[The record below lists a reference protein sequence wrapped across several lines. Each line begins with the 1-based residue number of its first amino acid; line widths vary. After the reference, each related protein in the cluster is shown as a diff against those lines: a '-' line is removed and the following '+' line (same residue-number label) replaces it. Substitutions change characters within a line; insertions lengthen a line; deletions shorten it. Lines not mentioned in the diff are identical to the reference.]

1 MFRSIRSKMT
11 AVVLLS
17 TVLVLCSAGLA
28 NYYLARYE
36 LTEQLESNS
45 LSAVLDTASSLSNYL
60 ELQLVKGETMG
71 RTDVIRHGTMEE
83 KFAYLNAELDQDRQA
98 VISAGLAQPNGT
110 LSLSNGYTRQL
121 GDSIQFRQALGGSP
135 SFSDPVFD
143 ESDRYV
149 INLYIPVKNL
159 SGSVDSILFFS
170 LDAMKLFEQQ
180 LQSIKPQAARRVM
193 LVDESANVLYHS
205 NPEYIRNRNYY
216 DEYAAQALQLK
227 QLFAA
232 PYGVVDLDL
241 GYSTKTFYAI
251 VPGSSWSLAYS
262 ITTKD
267 FYKPLH
273 NLFWTTLSA
282 AVICGLILFIIVY
295 WSFHRVIM
303 QRVRQ
308 ILTATDKVARGNFTL
323 PPIEIQTMDEL
334 GQLACSVND
343 MARSLRG
350 MFEPF
355 ETFIHRNHYAMIVTD
370 ADYRVSLF
378 NSRAEEMLGYRADD
392 VVDAETPMLW
402 LDPQELAQRIDN
414 TRDLK
419 GEELTPAAFF
429 ARTAGQSAE
438 EEEWTWIAS
447 DGRRI
452 PVHVNVTE
460 MTHPDG
466 QTKGYVIV
474 ARDVTAYKETVV
486 SRDQMLSIVDSAH
499 DFIACLRAD
508 GAMFFINDAGM
519 RFLGIPELTDRNRN
533 LKQYISPESA
543 YNLEEAFQSADR
555 EGYWEH
561 EVEYIGADGSVTT
574 MSQSLVVQHAKDEPY
589 YFTIIRDISEQKKI
603 QQQLLEANQ
612 AKSMFLARMSHEIR
626 TPLNGIIG
634 LSHLMQ
640 RTPLTVTQSEY
651 MQNIMESSDSLLRII
666 NDILD
671 FSKVE
676 ADQLTLTKAPFSL
689 QHTIHRL
696 CGSASVLLGYKPVD
710 VLIDIS
716 PDLPAALVGDESR
729 LNQVLLNLLSN
740 AIKFTDQGTIRLGVS
755 VTGHQEASVLLTFT
769 VTDTGIGI
777 SEEQLQHLFQPFVQ
791 IDGSMSR
798 KYGGTGL
805 GLAITRRLVDRMG
818 GELTVISRLDVGS
831 EFRFTLPFSTAADTT
846 GMRLHRANLD
856 VLVVE
861 DNAEARDNLAVTAAG
876 CSGRVMAAASWS
888 EAFHKLR
895 DSSPPD
901 VLLLDMEAED
911 MFGEDTWFNMSRM
924 TRQQEVSTVLY
935 TSLNGRHAI
944 EQLDEQWKPD
954 AVMVKPLSPLALHQV
969 LLNIEERRLN
979 GSTDT
984 PISDHAVQR
993 LANAE
998 TRHILVVEDNLINQ
1012 MVTRQLLEERGLRVT
1027 VAGDGYEA
1035 LELLKTDLFDL
1046 TFMDMHMPGLDGI
1059 ETTRRIR
1066 TLAEFDNMPIIALTA
1081 DTTLDGREACLR
1093 SGMNDVLTKP
1103 LQPEILVQAVSRWL
1117 PGGGIPSEEV
1127 IQDLASAGRPHDMT
1141 SSRFQDIQAHPAIFN
1156 PSAALHLLDGKEEL
1170 LLQLLTSFRQQ
1181 YGDAADRIESY
1192 LQEQDL
1198 ATARR
1203 LAHSLRGAAGSLAA
1217 GAVSRT
1223 AGRLETA
1230 IERQDSA
1237 FFPQLIHEL
1246 RTDIS
1251 TFDNII
1257 AKI

>member
-1 MFRSIRSKMT
+1 MFRSIRSKVT

-17 TVLVLCSAGLA
+17 TVLAMCSAGLA
-28 NYYLARYE
+28 NYYLARYK

-45 LSAVLDTASSLSNYL
+45 LSAVMDTARSLSNYL
-60 ELQLVKGETMG
+60 ELQLVKGETIG
-71 RTDVIRHGTMEE
+71 RTDVIRHGTLEE
-83 KFAYLNAELDQDRQA
+83 KLAYLNAELKQDREA
-98 VISAGLAQPNGT
+98 MVSAGIAQANGT
-110 LSLSNGYTRQL
+110 LRLTDGNTRQL
-121 GDSIQFRQALGGSP
+121 GPSSRFLKALGGIP
-135 SFSDPVFD
+135 SINDPVFD
-143 ESDRYV
+143 ETGRYV
-149 INLYIPVKNL
+149 INLYIPVKSA
-159 SGSVDSILFFS
+159 SGQVNTLLFFS
-170 LDAMKLFEQQ
+170 LDAKKLFGQQ
-180 LQSIKPQAARRVM
+180 LQPINPQDPRRVI
-193 LVDESANVLYHS
+193 LVDQDANVLYHS
-205 NPEYIRNRNYY
+205 NPEFIRKRNYY
-216 DEYAAQALQLK
+216 NEYAADALQIK
-227 QLFAA
+227 RQFAE
-232 PYGVVDLDL
+232 PYGIVDLNL
-241 GYSTKTFYAI
+241 GYATKTFYSQI
-251 VPGSSWSLAYS
+251 PGSSWLLAYS
-262 ITTKD
+262 FTTED
-267 FYKPLH
+267 FYLPLH
-273 NLFWTTLSA
+273 GLFWTTLLAA
-282 AVICGLILFIIVY
+282 AVSGVILFIIVY
-295 WSFHRVIM
+295 WTFHRFIM

-308 ILTATDKVARGNFTL
+308 IVTATDKVARGNFTL
-323 PPIEIQTMDEL
+323 PAIEIQTMDEL
-334 GQLACSVND
+334 GQLAHSVNG

-370 ADYRVSLF
+370 ADYRISLF
-378 NSRAEEMLGYRADD
+378 NSRAEEMLGYKAEA
-392 VVDAETPMLW
+392 VVNRETPMLW
-402 LDPQELAQRIDN
+402 LDPQELARRLDESRN
-414 TRDLK
+414 LTD
-419 GEELTPAAFF
+419 EELTPGAFF
-429 ARTAGQSAE
+429 ARIADQSPE

-466 QTKGYVIV
+466 QTKGFVIV
-474 ARDVTAYKETVV
+474 ARDVTAYKETIV

-499 DFIACLRAD
+499 DFIACLHAD

-519 RFLGIPELTDRNRN
+519 RFLGIEELTDWNRN
-533 LKQYISPESA
+533 LKQYISPESGCD
-543 YNLEEAFQSADR
+543 LEEAFQSADR
-555 EGYWEH
+555 DGYWEH
-561 EVEYIGADGSVTT
+561 EVEYLSADGSVAT
-574 MSQSLVVQHAKDEPY
+574 MSQSLVVQQTEGEPY
-589 YFTIIRDISEQKKI
+589 YFTIIRDMSEQKRF

-640 RTPLTVTQSEY
+640 RTPLTVTQRDY

-676 ADQLTLTKAPFSL
+676 ADQLSLSAAPFSL
-689 QHTIHRL
+689 QQTIRRI

-710 VLIDIS
+710 ILIDIS

-729 LNQVLLNLLSN
+729 LNQVLMNLLSN

-755 VTGHQEASVLLTFT
+755 VTGHKEASVLLTFT

-777 SEEQLQHLFQPFVQ
+777 SEEQLQHLFQPFMQ
-791 IDGSMSR
+791 IDGSTSR

-805 GLAITRRLVDRMG
+805 GLAITRQLVDRMG

-831 EFRFTLPFSTAADTT
+831 EFRFTLPFGTAPDTT
-846 GMRLHRANLD
+846 EMRLNRTGLD

-861 DNAEARDNLAVTAAG
+861 DNAEARDNLASTAAG
-876 CSGRVMAAASWS
+876 CSGRVMTANSWS

-911 MFGEDTWFNMSRM
+911 MFGEDTWFNMRRL
-924 TRQQEVSTVLY
+924 TRQLKVSTVLY

-944 EQLDEQWKPD
+944 EQLDEHWKPD
-954 AVMVKPLSPLALHQV
+954 AVLVKPLSPLALHQV
-969 LLNIEERRLN
+969 LLTIEERRLN
-979 GSTDT
+979 GEADI
-984 PISDHAVQR
+984 PLSDHAVPK

-1027 VAGDGYEA
+1027 VAADGYEA
-1035 LELLKTDLFDL
+1035 LELLKTELFDL

-1059 ETTRRIR
+1059 ETARRIR
-1066 TLAEFDNMPIIALTA
+1066 ALAEFDRMPIIALTA
-1081 DTTLDGREACLR
+1081 DTTWEGREACLK

-1103 LQPEILVQAVSRWL
+1103 LQPEILIQVVSRWL
-1117 PGGGIPSEEV
+1117 PGDGLPSEEV
-1127 IQDLASAGRPHDMT
+1127 TLDQASAGKHHQMSP
-1141 SSRFQDIQAHPAIFN
+1141 RFLNIQADPAIFN
-1156 PSAALHLLDGKEEL
+1156 PAAALQLLDGKEEL
-1170 LLQLLTSFRQQ
+1170 LLQLLASFRQQ
-1181 YGDAADRIESY
+1181 YSDASDRIESH
-1192 LQEQDL
+1192 LELQDL

-1217 GAVSRT
+1217 GAVYRT
-1223 AGRLETA
+1223 AGRLETV
-1230 IERQDSA
+1230 IERQDTI
-1237 FFPQLIHEL
+1237 FFPQLIQEL
-1246 RTDIS
+1246 RVDLA
-1251 TFDNII
+1251 TFDELI